1 MQTSY
6 YFITELQNRPDGLV
20 NSTITTRQSFATG
33 LSLWYQRAAVAVTT
47 TDFITVALMLQ
58 DQHGHVIKSE
68 EFETQYVAPNNEP
81 VEDET
86 DNPE

>member
-33 LSLWYQRAAVAVTT
+33 LSLWYQRASVAVTSK
-47 TDFITVALMLQ
+47 DFVTVALMLQ
-58 DQHGHVIKSE
+58 DQHGHVVKNE
-68 EFETQYVAPNNEP
+68 EFGTLYVAPVEPEENE
-81 VEDET
+81 ET
-86 DNPE
+86 GN

>member
-1 MQTSY
+1 MY
-6 YFITELQNRPDGLV
+6 YFITELQNRPDGIV
-20 NSTITTRQSFATG
+20 NNTITTRSSLATG
-33 LSLWYQRAAVAVTT
+33 LALWYQRAAFAVTT
-47 TDFITVALMLQ
+47 TDYVTVALMLQ

-68 EFETQYVAPNNEP
+68 EFETQYVAPNDEP

>member
-1 MQTSY
+1 MY
-6 YFITELQNRPDGLV
+6 YYVTELQNRPDGQV
-20 NSTITTRQSFATG
+20 NNSITGRSSLATG
-33 LSLWYQRAAVAVTT
+33 LSLWYQRAASAVTNI
-47 TDFITVALMLQ
+47 DFTSVALMLQ